1 MRILSICG
9 QNIASLADQFKIDFT
24 AEPLR
29 SAGLFAI
36 TGETGAGKSSIL
48 DALCLALY
56 GECPRLTMG
65 GRGDEVPDAGGDPIQ
80 ASDPRAVL
88 RRGAA
93 QGWAQVTFVGVDG
106 EVYRAEWS
114 ARRARDRVDGKLQL
128 VSRAVIRASDG
139 QVLENQS
146 TAVGQKVQT
155 LTGLSYD
162 EFRRTVLLAQ
172 GDFDAF
178 LRANTND
185 RAALLEKVTG
195 TGLYRDISARIFE
208 RTEAART
215 EHKELEIQRA
225 AHRLLSDDTI
235 SALTEERMMLAGA
248 IEAGNAA
255 RGTITADLDRHRR
268 IVAAR
273 TLLDEAVQAV
283 GMADA
288 ASVAAQTDRNRL
300 LQIDSCEPLRLPW
313 QTARS
318 TEAAWSSAVQTLAVA
333 ESAVSA
339 AEAEVRVRR
348 SAAELAST
356 AHQVKETEFKTLGP
370 IWSKAAALDT
380 QIEGATA
387 ELSRAEAVAKK
398 AEADA
403 ETAQA
408 KVADLTR
415 REGLAS
421 TALADASTLLAN
433 LAPIAPLAA
442 RWEDV
447 ARDLTE
453 RTRTLQD
460 EKIARTALAA
470 LDAKAADLNLQL
482 GILDADDTQD
492 RSTRAGLVSQV
503 EDFAALIA
511 TFEADRPQD
520 LASRLADLADT
531 LATLERA
538 TRDHTAAVA
547 VVATATANR
556 INAEA
561 DGQQAAAEIVVQ
573 NNAFVRA
580 EAAGQSLSAP
590 LERASAAVSEN
601 AKALRLRLVEGEPCP
616 VCGATDHPTLADAAL
631 VDLARQLR
639 ADLEAARQAGAAARL
654 ALKTAEGQAAK
665 AAAIVQ
671 HASDASAEGLARAEE
686 AATIWQVSRN
696 KALGSG
702 LCPDLPET
710 PANGANA
717 VTTALAAVAE
727 RRRAVNTILQQISD
741 LRADQTRV
749 TEARDSLTTRME
761 TRGADRTRL
770 AGEVAQTAQQAALT
784 QQTARTAANR
794 RDDLDA
800 LLLPLL
806 GLAGESIAALDTAP
820 DAVAT
825 RLLKQVKAH
834 GAATTAMAAAGA
846 ELATI
851 RPALQTEA
859 ALAAQAIVD
868 LSGLQNAATDRR
880 NALAVLRSDRAGLL
894 SGEATDSHRTRFN
907 DSRLAAQTEQ
917 STSATALAEAAAKL
931 AHTAGQRQAA
941 ASQVAECKL
950 TASTAGDALR
960 AALTSTNQTPAM
972 LDATLALAQ
981 AGVNVLRTA
990 LRKLDDEVTAAISA
1004 RNARQADLESA
1015 EATGLPETPV
1025 EALQDALANLDA
1037 QQRFQTERTGEI
1049 GGQLAADA
1057 ASRAAL
1063 SGLEAEISTAKATL
1077 EVWQAV
1083 NMAVGSK
1090 NGDRFA
1096 RLAQSITL
1104 DVLVDRANHH
1114 LRDLKPRYR
1123 LKRAGTE
1130 LALNIVDQ
1138 DMGDEERSTRS
1149 LSGGERFL
1157 VSLSLALAL
1166 SRMGGSGGLAATLFI
1181 DEGFGSL
1188 DAESL
1193 DLAIDALE
1201 ALQSQGRTVGVISH
1215 VDAMKER
1222 IPVQIRVK
1230 RQGGGRS
1237 SIAVEGP
1244 GTELI

>member
-9 QNIASLADQFKIDFT
+9 QNIASLADRFEIDFT
-24 AEPLR
+24 AEPLL

-65 GRGDEVPDAGGDPIQ
+65 GSGDEVPDAGGDPIR
-80 ASDPRAVL
+80 ARDPRAVL

-93 QGWAQVTFVGVDG
+93 LGWAQVTFVGVDG
-106 EVYRAEWS
+106 ETYRAEWS
-114 ARRARDRVDGKLQL
+114 ARRARDRVDGKLQS
-128 VSRAVIRASDG
+128 VSRSVIRASDG

-146 TAVGQKVQT
+146 TAVAQKVQT

-178 LRANTND
+178 LRADTND

-255 RGTITADLDRHRR
+255 RRTITADLDGHRR

-283 GMADA
+283 GMAVA
-288 ASVAAQTDRNRL
+288 ASLAAQPDRNRL

-318 TEAAWSSAVQTLAVA
+318 TEDAWSSAVQTLAVA

-339 AEAEVRVRR
+339 AEAEVLTRR
-348 SAAELAST
+348 SLAELSST
-356 AHQVKETEFKTLGP
+356 AHQAKEAEFKTLGP

-387 ELSRAEAVAKK
+387 ELSKAEAVAVK
-398 AEADA
+398 AGADA
-403 ETAQA
+403 GTAQA
-408 KVADLTR
+408 KVADLTQ

-421 TALADASTLLAN
+421 AALADASSLLAN

-442 RWEDV
+442 WWEDI
-447 ARDLTE
+447 ARDLAE
-453 RTRTLQD
+453 RTRILQD
-460 EKIARTALAA
+460 EEISRTTLAA
-470 LDAKAADLNLQL
+470 LDAKAADFARQL
-482 GILDADDTQD
+482 AILDDDDTRD
-492 RSTRAGLVSQV
+492 RNTRIDLVAQV

-511 TFEADRPQD
+511 TLEADSPQD
-520 LASRLADLADT
+520 LANRVADLADT

-538 TRDHTAAVA
+538 IQDHGAAVTA
-547 VVATATANR
+547 MATATANR

-561 DGQQAAAEIVVQ
+561 DGQQAAAEIAAQ
-573 NNAFVRA
+573 NTAFVRA
-580 EAAGQSLSAP
+580 EAAVLSLSAP
-590 LERASAAVSEN
+590 LERASAAASEN
-601 AKALRLRLVEGEPCP
+601 AQALRLRLVEGEPCP

-631 VDLARQLR
+631 VDLARKLR

-671 HASDASAEGLARAEE
+671 HAADASAEGLARVEE
-686 AATIWQVSRN
+686 AATIWQVARN

-702 LCPDLPET
+702 LCPDLPEA

-717 VTTALAAVAE
+717 VATALAEVAQ
-727 RRRAVNTILQQISD
+727 RRKALQTTLLQISY
-741 LRADQTRV
+741 LRAEQTRAS
-749 TEARDSLTTRME
+749 EARNSLTSQLE

-770 AGEVAQTAQQAALT
+770 AGEVAQTSQQVALT
-784 QQTARTAANR
+784 QQTASTAAQR

-806 GLAGESIAALDTAP
+806 GSAGESIAALDSAP
-820 DAVAT
+820 DAVEA
-825 RLLKQVKAH
+825 RLLKQVNAH
-834 GAATTAMAAAGA
+834 GAASAAMAAAGA

-851 RPALQTEA
+851 RPALQTET
-859 ALAAQAIVD
+859 ALAAQAVVD
-868 LSGLQNAATDRR
+868 MTGLQTAAAERR

-917 STSATALAEAAAKL
+917 STSSTALAEADAKL
-931 AHTAGQRQAA
+931 GHAAGQRQAA
-941 ASQVAECKL
+941 ASHLAECKF
-950 TASTAGDALR
+950 TSSEAGEALR
-960 AALTSTNQTPAM
+960 AALVSTNQTHAM
-972 LDATLALAQ
+972 LDATFALAQ
-981 AGVNVLRTA
+981 TGVDALRTA
-990 LRKLDDEVTAAISA
+990 LRKLDDAVTAAISTQ
-1004 RNARQADLESA
+1004 NARQADLETA
-1015 EATGLPETPV
+1015 EATGLPQTPA
-1025 EALQDALANLDA
+1025 EALQDALTNLDA
-1037 QQRFQTERTGEI
+1037 QQRLRTERMGEI

-1063 SGLEAEISTAKATL
+1063 SGLEAEIATAKATL

-1083 NMAVGSK
+1083 NMAIGSK

-1237 SIAVEGP
+1237 CIVVEGP

>member
-9 QNIASLADQFKIDFT
+9 QNIASLADRFEIDFT

-65 GRGDEVPDAGGDPIQ
+65 GSGDEVPDAGGDPIR
-80 ASDPRAVL
+80 ARDPRAVL

-106 EVYRAEWS
+106 ETYRAEWS
-114 ARRARDRVDGKLQL
+114 ARRARDRVDGKLQS

-146 TAVGQKVQT
+146 TAVAQKVQT

-178 LRANTND
+178 LRADTND

-208 RTEAART
+208 RTEAARI

-273 TLLDEAVQAV
+273 ALFNEAVQAV
-283 GMADA
+283 GKADA
-288 ASVAAQTDRNRL
+288 ASVAAQPDRNRL

-339 AEAEVRVRR
+339 AEAEVLTRR
-348 SAAELAST
+348 SAAELSST
-356 AHQVKETEFKTLGP
+356 AHQAKEAEFKTLGP

-380 QIEGATA
+380 QIEGATE
-387 ELSRAEAVAKK
+387 ELSKADAVAMK
-398 AEADA
+398 AGADSG
-403 ETAQA
+403 TAQA
-408 KVADLTR
+408 KVANLTQ

-421 TALADASTLLAN
+421 AAWADASALLAN

-447 ARDLTE
+447 ARDLAE
-453 RTRTLQD
+453 RTRTQQD
-460 EKIARTALAA
+460 EEIARTALAA
-470 LDAKAADLNLQL
+470 LDAKAADFSRQL
-482 GILDADDTQD
+482 ALLEADDTQD
-492 RSTRAGLVSQV
+492 RNTRTDLVAQV
-503 EDFAALIA
+503 EEFAALIV
-511 TFEADRPQD
+511 TIEADRPQD
-520 LASRLADLADT
+520 FANRLADLADT
-531 LATLERA
+531 LTTLDRA
-538 TRDHTAAVA
+538 AQDHTAAVA
-547 VVATATANR
+547 AVAIAKANR
-556 INAEA
+556 IKAEA
-561 DGQQAAAEIVVQ
+561 DGQQAAAEIVAQ
-573 NNAFVRA
+573 NTAFVRA

-590 LERASAAVSEN
+590 LERASAAASEN
-601 AKALRLRLVEGEPCP
+601 AQALRLRLVQGEPCP
-616 VCGATDHPTLADAAL
+616 VCGATDHPTHADAAL
-631 VDLARQLR
+631 ANLAHQLR

-665 AAAIVQ
+665 AAAVVQ

-686 AATIWQVSRN
+686 AAKIWQVARD

-702 LCPDLPET
+702 LCSDLPET
-710 PANGANA
+710 PADGANA
-717 VTTALAAVAE
+717 VATALAEVGQ
-727 RRRAVNTILQQISD
+727 RRKALQTTLLQISN
-741 LRADQTRV
+741 LRDEQTRATV
-749 TEARDSLTTRME
+749 ARNDLTTRME
-761 TRGADRTRL
+761 TRGADRVRL
-770 AGEVAQTAQQAALT
+770 AGEAAQTGQQAALT
-784 QQTARTAANR
+784 QQTARAAAQR
-794 RDDLDA
+794 RDNLDA
-800 LLLPLL
+800 VLSPLL
-806 GLAGESIAALDTAP
+806 MLAGESIAALGTAP
-820 DAVAT
+820 DAVAA
-825 RLLKQVKAH
+825 RLLDQVKAH
-834 GAATTAMAAAGA
+834 GAATTAMAAAEV

-851 RPALQTEA
+851 RPALQTET
-859 ALAAQAIVD
+859 ALAAQAVVD
-868 LSGLQNAATDRR
+868 LTGLKNAATDRR

-894 SGEATDSHRTRFN
+894 NGEATDSHRTRFN
-907 DSRLAAQTEQ
+907 DARLAAQTEQ
-917 STSATALAEAAAKL
+917 STAAMALAEAASKL
-931 AHTAGQRQAA
+931 AHAAGQRQSA
-941 ASQVAECKL
+941 ASHVADCNL
-950 TASTAGDALR
+950 AASAAGNALR
-960 AALTSTNQTPAM
+960 AALALTDQTTAT
-972 LDATLALAQ
+972 LDATFALAQ
-981 AGVNVLRTA
+981 AEVDVLRTA
-990 LRKLDDEVTAAISA
+990 LRKLDDDMTAAISA
-1004 RNARQADLESA
+1004 RNARQADLDAA
-1015 EATGLPETPV
+1015 EATGLPETPA
-1025 EALQDALANLDA
+1025 EALQDALATLDA
-1037 QQRFQTERTGEI
+1037 QQRLQTERTGEI

-1057 ASRAAL
+1057 ASREAL

-1114 LRDLKPRYR
+1114 LHDLKPRYR

-1244 GTELI
+1244 RTELI